1 MTNDEIIELA
11 KQAGFDDHEPGCLSG
26 VSNLDQSLYVG
37 EYPIGEI
44 VIEFAELIQA
54 RAWQP
59 IETAPKDGTEIDLLD
74 SYGHRWT
81 DKSYAYHHWL
91 HGKPT
96 KDKSWGIFPSDG
108 PTPVITHW
116 MPKPPPAAQKG
127 SV

>member
-1 MTNDEIIELA
+1 MTNDEIREVINDF
-11 KQAGFDDHEPGCLSG
+11 GFIH
-26 VSNLDQSLYVG
+26 VSHYGDVLCNIDQLTK
-37 EYPIGEI
+37 
-44 VIEFAELIQA
+44 FAELIQA

-74 SYGHRWT
+74 SYGRRWT

-96 KDKSWGIFPSDG
+96 KDKSWGPFPSDG

-116 MPKPPPAAQKG
+116 MPKPPPAIGKEG
-127 SV
+127 K